1 MNGFV
6 HDLRYGLR
14 QMAKSRGFT
23 ATALIVLAVG
33 IGANTAIYSLLDQ
46 ALLRSLPV
54 KEPNRLVLVRH
65 SGRDEGASYLR
76 TDNDFYFSYPM
87 YRDLRDHN
95 TVFSGLMATD
105 WAQVGIEWHNQPER
119 VDAELVSGNY
129 FDVLGVQPA
138 LGRLLV
144 PSDDVAEDANPV
156 AVLSFSYWQRRFALD
171 PQILNQ
177 SISINGHPF
186 TVIGVAPPGFHSV
199 VAGDAPALFTPM
211 MMKPEITPG
220 WNDLDVRRSIW
231 LNLVGRLRPGI
242 SRQPAQAGLDPLWHS
257 LRAEELNQLGG
268 HRSEQFREEF
278 LTQSHLF
285 LAPGARGVPMHSSA
299 SLPLLIV
306 TAMASLVLLLTCA
319 NVGSLLLV
327 RMAGRIREMSVRY
340 ALGAK
345 PRRVLRQLLV
355 EGMLLGL
362 AGGVAGLLL
371 APPVSAFLIGL
382 MWQGG
387 SGEAPFSS
395 RPDGRVLA
403 FNFSLALGVSLLFS
417 LAPALRFWRPDLTH
431 ALKQQMATTAGGPP
445 RFRRILVVVQM
456 ALSLLLLVGAGL
468 FVRTLRNLQTVDV
481 GFRTDHLVTFAM
493 DPALAGYA
501 PEQTGALYQRV
512 FEKLAGL
519 PGVRSTAATND
530 PELANNDTGQNIT
543 VSGYPAR
550 ADEDMDVERE
560 RISPAYRS
568 TLGLSLLAGREI
580 NQQDRQGAQKVA
592 VVNESFARH
601 YFGASERAVGRHF
614 GWGAGDDVKTDVEI
628 VGVVNDAK
636 HASLREGTR
645 RTVFTPYLQDAPP
658 GALTFYVRTWQPP
671 EPAEASIRGAVLAL
685 DSKLVLNHFQTM
697 QQQIND
703 NLSAER
709 LIAFL
714 ASGFGVLAALLA
726 AAGVYGVLAYT
737 TAQRTREIGIRVALG
752 ATRGEV
758 MRMVLVE
765 VFWLAGIGVAAG
777 LPIALVLART
787 LQSELF
793 GISSQD
799 PLTLGAVVFLVSGLA
814 FASAALPARRA
825 AQVDPMAAL
834 RYE

>member
-1 MNGFV
+1 MNGLL

-14 QMAKSRGFT
+14 QMGKSRGFT

-54 KEPNRLVLVRH
+54 KEPNRLVLLRH

-95 TVFSGLMATD
+95 AVFSGLMATA
-105 WAQVGIEWHNQPER
+105 WAQVGVEWHNQPER

-144 PSDDVAEDANPV
+144 PSDDLAEDANPV
-156 AVLSFSYWQRRFALD
+156 AVLSFSYWQRRFGLD

-199 VAGDAPALFTPM
+199 AAGDAPALFTPM

-220 WNDLDVRRSIW
+220 WNDLNVRRSIW
-231 LNLVGRLRPGI
+231 LNMVGRLQPGI
-242 SRQPAQAGLDPLWHS
+242 SREQAQAGLDPLWHS

-278 LTQSHLF
+278 LTQSNLF
-285 LAPGARGVPMHSSA
+285 LAPGARGVPMHGSA
-299 SLPLLIV
+299 SMPLLIV

-327 RMAGRIREMSVRY
+327 RMTGRMREMSVRY

-345 PRRVLRQLLV
+345 RRRVLRQLLV

-371 APPVSAFLIGL
+371 APPISAFLIRL
-382 MWQGG
+382 MWQGA
-387 SGEAPFSS
+387 SGEVAFSS
-395 RPDGRVLA
+395 RPDWRVLA

-431 ALKQQMATTAGGPP
+431 ALKQQVATTAGGPL
-445 RFRRILVVVQM
+445 RFRRILVVAQI

-468 FVRTLRNLQTVDV
+468 FVRTLRNLKAVDV
-481 GFRTDHLVTFAM
+481 GFRTDHLLMFEM

-501 PEQTGALYQRV
+501 PGQTAALYQRV

-543 VSGYPAR
+543 VPGYVAR
-550 ADEDMDVERE
+550 ADQDMNVERE
-560 RISPAYRS
+560 RISPGYRN

-580 NQQDRQGAQKVA
+580 NEPDRRGAPKVA

-601 YFGASERAVGRHF
+601 YFGASERAVGRYF
-614 GWGAGDDVKTDVEI
+614 GWGAGDIKTDVEI

-636 HASLREGTR
+636 HATLREGTR
-645 RTVFTPYLQDAPP
+645 RTVFTPYLQDEPP

-671 EPAEASIRGAVLAL
+671 ERAEATIRRAMLAL
-685 DSKLVLNHFQTM
+685 DSKLVLNNFQTM

-714 ASGFGVLAALLA
+714 ASSFGVLAALLA
-726 AAGVYGVLAYT
+726 AVGVYGVLAYT
-737 TAQRTREIGIRVALG
+737 AAQRTREIGIRVALG

-765 VFWLAGIGVAAG
+765 VLWLAGIGVAAG
-777 LPIALVLART
+777 LPISLVLART
-787 LQSELF
+787 IRSQLF
-793 GISSQD
+793 GISSND

-825 AQVDPMAAL
+825 ANVDPMMAL

>member
-1 MNGFV
+1 MNGLL

-14 QMAKSRGFT
+14 QMGKSRGFT

-54 KEPNRLVLVRH
+54 KEPNRLVLLRH

-95 TVFSGLMATD
+95 AVFSGLMATD
-105 WAQVGIEWHNQPER
+105 WAQVGVEWHNQPER

-144 PSDDVAEDANPV
+144 PSDDLAEDANPV
-156 AVLSFSYWQRRFALD
+156 AVLSFSYWQRRFGLD

-186 TVIGVAPPGFHSV
+186 TVIGVAPPSFHSV
-199 VAGDAPALFTPM
+199 AAGDAPALFTPM

-231 LNLVGRLRPGI
+231 LNMVGRLQPGI
-242 SRQPAQAGLDPLWHS
+242 SREQAQAGLDPLWHS

-285 LAPGARGVPMHSSA
+285 LAPGARGVPMHGSA
-299 SLPLLIV
+299 SMPLLIV
-306 TAMASLVLLLTCA
+306 TAMASLVLVLTCA

-327 RMAGRIREMSVRY
+327 RMAGRIREMSLRY

-345 PRRVLRQLLV
+345 RRRVLRQLLV

-371 APPVSAFLIGL
+371 APPISAFLIRL
-382 MWQGG
+382 MWQGA
-387 SGEAPFSS
+387 SGEVPFSS
-395 RPDGRVLA
+395 RPDWRVLA

-431 ALKQQMATTAGGPP
+431 ALKQQVATTAGGPL
-445 RFRRILVVVQM
+445 RFRRILVVGQI

-468 FVRTLRNLQTVDV
+468 FVRTLRNLKAVDV
-481 GFRTDHLVTFAM
+481 GFRTDHLVMFEM

-501 PEQTGALYQRV
+501 PEQTAALYQRV

-543 VSGYPAR
+543 VPGYVAR
-550 ADEDMDVERE
+550 ADEDMNVERE
-560 RISPAYRS
+560 RISPGYRN

-580 NQQDRQGAQKVA
+580 NEPDRRGAQKVA

-601 YFGASERAVGRHF
+601 YFGASERAVGRYF
-614 GWGAGDDVKTDVEI
+614 GWGAGDIKTDVEI
-628 VGVVNDAK
+628 IGVVNDAK
-636 HASLREGTR
+636 HATLREGTR
-645 RTVFTPYLQDAPP
+645 RTVFTPYLQDEPP
-658 GALTFYVRTWQPP
+658 GALTFYVRTGQPP
-671 EPAEASIRGAVLAL
+671 ERAEATIRRAMLAL
-685 DSKLVLNHFQTM
+685 DSRLVLNNLQTM
-697 QQQIND
+697 QQQINE
-703 NLSAER
+703 NVSAER

-714 ASGFGVLAALLA
+714 ASSFGVLAALLA
-726 AAGVYGVLAYT
+726 AVGVYGVLAYT

-765 VFWLAGIGVAAG
+765 VLWLAGIGVAAG
-777 LPIALVLART
+777 LPISLVLART
-787 LQSELF
+787 IRSQLF
-793 GISSQD
+793 GVSSND

-825 AQVDPMAAL
+825 AKVDPMMAL